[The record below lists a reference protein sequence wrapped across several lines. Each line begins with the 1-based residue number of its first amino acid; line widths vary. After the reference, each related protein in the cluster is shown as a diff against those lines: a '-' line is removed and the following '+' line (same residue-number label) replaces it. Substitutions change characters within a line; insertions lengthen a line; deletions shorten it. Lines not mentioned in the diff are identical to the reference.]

1 MLVRLRRRYKMW
13 LRELLD
19 LPALEQQIALMQRR
33 PTTASPSEPRLP
45 VATAPPGETQLS
57 IHPDVHLG
65 AQ

>member
-1 MLVRLRRRYKMW
+1 MW

-19 LPALEQQIALMQRR
+19 LPALEQQIAAIQSR
-33 PTTASPSEPRLP
+33 PTTALSSEPILP
-45 VATAPPGETQLS
+45 VVSDLPAEAQLS